1 MSTGELV
8 EERKLDGQE
17 PKVSLTAEQIAA
29 KKQRQAAELAAEKAE
44 VWQSISALY
53 IPLSL
58 FLSCVSFSAG
68 AFLLYNYQ
76 EPAGWG
82 FIVLTVAI
90 ALSAFIALF
99 RFQNKFRAQGI
110 VGGKDTEMIKP
121 GSAQVEPESEA
132 SNRDQAVQE

>member
-110 VGGKDTEMIKP
+110 VGDKDTEMIKP

-132 SNRDQAVQE
+132 SDQAVQE

>member
-1 MSTGELV
+1 MSTSELV
-8 EERKLDGQE
+8 GEKNTGTPTTE
-17 PKVSLTAEQIAA
+17 PTADDLAA

-82 FIVLTVAI
+82 FIILTAVI

-110 VGGKDTEMIKP
+110 VGGKDTEMVKP
-121 GSAQVEPESEA
+121 TAL
-132 SNRDQAVQE
+132 QEIEKTQE

>member
-1 MSTGELV
+1 MSTGELA
-8 EERKLDGQE
+8 EKCKTEGQE
-17 PKVSLTAEQIAA
+17 PKVTLTAEQIAA
-29 KKQRQAAELAAEKAE
+29 KKKRHEAELAAEKAE

-82 FIVLTVAI
+82 FIALTAAI
-90 ALSAFIALF
+90 ALSAFVALF

-110 VGGKDTEMIKP
+110 VGGKDTEMISP
-121 GSAQVEPESEA
+121 
-132 SNRDQAVQE
+132 SNNTDKTDKERE

>member
-1 MSTGELV
+1 MSTGELAEKLV
-8 EERKLDGQE
+8 EERKLEGQE
-17 PKVSLTAEQIAA
+17 PKVTFTAEQIAA
-29 KKQRQAAELAAEKAE
+29 KKQRHEAELAAEKAE

-82 FIVLTVAI
+82 FIALTAAI
-90 ALSAFIALF
+90 ALSAFVALF

-110 VGGKDTEMIKP
+110 VGGKDTEMISP
-121 GSAQVEPESEA
+121 
-132 SNRDQAVQE
+132 SNSTDKTGQEKE

>member
-1 MSTGELV
+1 MSTGELAEKLAEEKLE
-8 EERKLDGQE
+8 EERKLEGQE
-17 PKVSLTAEQIAA
+17 PKVSLTAEQITA
-29 KKQRQAAELAAEKAE
+29 KKKRHEAELAAEKAE

-82 FIVLTVAI
+82 FIALTVAI
-90 ALSAFIALF
+90 AISAFVALF

-121 GSAQVEPESEA
+121 TTSSDKERE
-132 SNRDQAVQE
+132 

>member
-1 MSTGELV
+1 MNTSEDTSEKTKPV
-8 EERKLDGQE
+8 
-17 PKVSLTAEQIAA
+17 LTAEQIAA

-82 FIVLTVAI
+82 FIALTAAI
-90 ALSAFIALF
+90 AMSAFVALF

-121 GSAQVEPESEA
+121 STNQDDGSVA
-132 SNRDQAVQE
+132 SKTLE

>member
-8 EERKLDGQE
+8 DERKVDE
-17 PKVSLTAEQIAA
+17 PKKVLTSEELAA

-82 FIVLTVAI
+82 FIALTAAI

-110 VGGKDTEMIKP
+110 VGGKDTEMVSP
-121 GSAQVEPESEA
+121 AAQLNGEIEKVEEVEEA
-132 SNRDQAVQE
+132 EEAQQ

>member
-8 EERKLDGQE
+8 EERKLEGQE

-82 FIVLTVAI
+82 FVALTVAI
-90 ALSAFIALF
+90 AASAFVALF

-110 VGGKDTEMIKP
+110 VGGKDTEMLKP
-121 GSAQVEPESEA
+121 GSAIPEPETETESEA
-132 SNRDQAVQE
+132 AQD

>member
-1 MSTGELV
+1 MSTGELAEKLAEEKLE
-8 EERKLDGQE
+8 EERKLEGQE
-17 PKVSLTAEQIAA
+17 PKVSMTAEQIAA
-29 KKQRQAAELAAEKAE
+29 KKKRHEAELAAEKAE

-82 FIVLTVAI
+82 FIALTAVIAI
-90 ALSAFIALF
+90 SAFVALF

-121 GSAQVEPESEA
+121 TTN
-132 SNRDQAVQE
+132 SNKEKE

>member
-1 MSTGELV
+1 MNTSEKTSEDTREKTNPV
-8 EERKLDGQE
+8 
-17 PKVSLTAEQIAA
+17 LTAEQIAA

-82 FIVLTVAI
+82 FIALTAAI
-90 ALSAFIALF
+90 AISAFVALF

-121 GSAQVEPESEA
+121 STNQDDGPVTDKTLE
-132 SNRDQAVQE
+132 

>member
-44 VWQSISALY
+44 VWQSISA
-53 IPLSL
+53 
-58 FLSCVSFSAG
+58 SAG

-132 SNRDQAVQE
+132 SDHDQAVQE

>member
-1 MSTGELV
+1 MSTGELAEKLAEEKLE
-8 EERKLDGQE
+8 EERKLEGQE
-17 PKVSLTAEQIAA
+17 PKVSMTAEQIAA
-29 KKQRQAAELAAEKAE
+29 KKKRHETELAAEKAE

-82 FIVLTVAI
+82 FIALTAVIAI
-90 ALSAFIALF
+90 SAFVALF

-121 GSAQVEPESEA
+121 TTN
-132 SNRDQAVQE
+132 SNKEKE